1 MSAATTRERIAG
13 EARYLGRGIYDV
25 AEVARLIRCRRGRV
39 ESWTRPGAHLSPLLT
54 AELHNL
60 FSFWDLVSVRV
71 IAELVSR
78 RVSRQHIAE
87 GARHLAEE
95 LGTDRPFAHEHLA
108 TVGSGFFAE
117 IGGAWVDAG
126 LGGQRAF
133 TSMVEPLLRPIA
145 FNEAHMAA
153 IWRPATGVWINP
165 AVQAGAPCV
174 DGTRVPTGLLAWLV
188 AAGGD
193 DPSAEIEQACDD
205 YQLSQMQVQQAVDF
219 ELELAA

>member
-1 MSAATTRERIAG
+1 MAATVVRERG
-13 EARYLGRGIYDV
+13 SGDTRYLGRGIYDV
-25 AEVARLIRCRRGRV
+25 AEVARLIRCGRRRV
-39 ESWTRPGAHLSPLLT
+39 ESWTRSRARFPPLLT
-54 AELHNL
+54 AELHGL

-71 IAELVSR
+71 IAELVDR

-87 GARHLAEE
+87 GAKHLAKE

-126 LGGQRAF
+126 LGGQQAF
-133 TSMVEPLLRPIA
+133 TNMIEPLLRPIA

-153 IWRPATGVWINP
+153 IWRPTTGVWINP

-174 DGTRVPTGLLAWLV
+174 DGTRVPTGLVAGLV
-188 AAGGD
+188 ATGD
-193 DPSAEIEQACDD
+193 DDPEAEIERVCDD
-205 YQLSQMQVQQAVDF
+205 YQLSATQVQQAVDF
-219 ELELAA
+219 EMELAA

>member
-1 MSAATTRERIAG
+1 MLCPTVEKHDPEDQLAFEGTFAG
-13 EARYLGRGIYDV
+13 EALE
-25 AEVARLIRCRRGRV
+25 A
-39 ESWTRPGAHLSPLLT
+39 LS
-54 AELHNL
+54 
-60 FSFWDLVSVRV
+60 D
-71 IAELVSR
+71 
-78 RVSRQHIAE
+78 
-87 GARHLAEE
+87 
-95 LGTDRPFAHEHLA
+95 
-108 TVGSGFFAE
+108 FFAE

-133 TSMVEPLLRPIA
+133 TNMIEPLLRPIA

-188 AAGGD
+188 ATGGG

-205 YQLSQMQVQQAVDF
+205 YQLSETQVQQAVDF